1 MSKVLYEKDGP
12 IAHITLNRP
21 EAMNAID
28 FEMIQLLHDTWDDF
42 KSDDQLRVAILKSSS
57 NNFCVGFDI
66 ASMAGKLGQDKYSW
80 DKSSMYGD
88 VNINPVEHGV
98 DKPIICALEGN
109 VNGAGMLLAL
119 VSDIRLAAP
128 KTTFGLG
135 EVRINFPVEFTGL
148 LPRYMP
154 LALAT
159 EMLYTAG
166 P

>member
-1 MSKVLYEKDGP
+1 MS
-12 IAHITLNRP
+12 
-21 EAMNAID
+21 
-28 FEMIQLLHDTWDDF
+28 
-42 KSDDQLRVAILKSSS
+42 SSS

-135 EVRINFPVEFTGL
+135 EVRINFPVEYTGL
-148 LPRYMP
+148 LSRYLP
-154 LALAT
+154 LTLAA
-159 EMLYTAG
+159 EMLFTAKPVG
-166 P
+166 AAALL